1 MLQKIKNVYILFH
14 INKLNDEDSKIV
26 GVYSSKEN
34 AQKAKK
40 KMKTLPGFKD
50 SPNSFILDRYELDKE
65 YWSDGFIT
73 VK

>member
-26 GVYSSKEN
+26 EVYSSKVN

-50 SPNSFILDRYELDKE
+50 SPNSFILDKYELDKE
-65 YWSDGFIT
+65 YWTDGFIT

>member
-1 MLQKIKNVYILFH
+1 MNVYILFH
-14 INKLNDEDSKIV
+14 INKLNEEDSKLV
-26 GVYSSKEN
+26 GVYSSNEK

-50 SPNSFILDRYELDKE
+50 SPNSFIIDRYELNKE
-65 YWSDGFIT
+65 YWIDGFIT